1 MSGQTAAPRFLL
13 LLESGDPGRLAE
25 AAAMAA
31 AAVSLG
37 TDVTLV
43 WLSGAV
49 EALVSGRLEAEAGE
63 PGSAARLFAE
73 ARETG
78 RLRSLACSAAMV
90 KNRTSAQRLREKVDE
105 IVGWPTVVS
114 LLRAAEKSF
123 VW

>member
-1 MSGQTAAPRFLL
+1 MSGETAAPRFLL
-13 LLESGDPGRLAE
+13 LLESGDPRRLAE

-43 WLSGAV
+43 WLSGAL

-63 PGSAARLFAE
+63 PGSAAHLLAE

-90 KNRTSAQRLREKVDE
+90 KNRISPERLREKVDE
-105 IVGWPTVVS
+105 IVGWPTVIS
-114 LLRAAEKSF
+114 LLRAAERSF

>member
-1 MSGQTAAPRFLL
+1 MSAEPAAPRWVLL
-13 LLESGDPGRLAE
+13 LQSGDAGRLAE

-49 EALVSGRLEAEAGE
+49 EALVSGRLEEEAGE
-63 PGSAARLFAE
+63 PGSAAHLLAE
-73 ARETG
+73 ARDTG

-90 KNRTSAQRLREKVDE
+90 KNRTSPDRLREKVDE
-105 IVGWPTVVS
+105 IVGWPTVMS
-114 LLRAAEKSF
+114 LIRASERSF

>member
-1 MSGQTAAPRFLL
+1 MSGEAPARRWVLL
-13 LLESGDPGRLAE
+13 LQSGDSGRLAE

-49 EALVSGRLEAEAGE
+49 DLLVSGRLEAESGE
-63 PGSAARLFAE
+63 PGSAAHLFAE

-78 RLRSLACSAAMV
+78 RVRLLACSAAMV
-90 KNRTSAQRLREKVDE
+90 KSRTPPERLRERVDE
-105 IVGWPTVVS
+105 IVGWPTVIS
-114 LLRAAEKSF
+114 LIRSSERSF
-123 VW
+123 LW